1 MKNYAEMADKMLLEA
16 EEKPAFSAGD
26 RVRHAVFGEGT
37 VLSVDEE
44 KRAFVIRFD
53 NMETPR
59 TIAARVKLE
68 RL

>member
-1 MKNYAEMADKMLLEA
+1 M
-16 EEKPAFSAGD
+16 
-26 RVRHAVFGEGT
+26 RHAVFGEGT

-53 NMETPR
+53 KMETPR